1 MLSEAGLSKR
11 VLEEVKS
18 CYLPMAEKTGT
29 LWEAMS
35 SDGYSCCHGFPS
47 MAAWLIVRDALG
59 VKAIDR
65 ASKIVT
71 VAPPSDIPLDWCEG
85 TIPLPGDESCHV
97 HWTRNGGKT
106 NIDVSLPSGWRRL

>member
-1 MLSEAGLSKR
+1 MLSEAGLSAR

-29 LWEAMS
+29 LWEAVS

-47 MAAWLIVRDALG
+47 LAAWLIVRDALG

-65 ASKIVT
+65 KAKT
-71 VAPPSDIPLDWCEG
+71 VRIDPPADVPIDWCEG
-85 TIPLPGDESCHV
+85 TIPVSGNETVSVRWRKERGKPMLDVCLP
-97 HWTRNGGKT
+97 
-106 NIDVSLPSGWRRL
+106 PGWRQ